1 MEPFIVTLAGY
12 IAFCSAVILTAGT
25 LYALFHKKWSNE
37 SSRKPYFLLLIVT
50 TVVGFISITNTGA
63 IKEERL
69 RSERFAK
76 YCETAHITVYRT
88 VVVRSA
94 YFDPDGC
101 SYRMGYL
108 DTCERPAYRRD
119 IHTDKPYEREYGGGS
134 RIVERIKEPEAE
146 YAVLVKPITNDTDRK
161 LGIGGSQKT
170 ILNRITGEILAEA
183 TFYSINRLPYPRCPE
198 AGVEHLELYVLGY
211 APQDVQKRIENEI
224 LKYRVSREKK

>member
-1 MEPFIVTLAGY
+1 M
-12 IAFCSAVILTAGT
+12 
-25 LYALFHKKWSNE
+25 
-37 SSRKPYFLLLIVT
+37 
-50 TVVGFISITNTGA
+50 
-63 IKEERL
+63 
-69 RSERFAK
+69 
-76 YCETAHITVYRT
+76 
-88 VVVRSA
+88 
-94 YFDPDGC
+94 
-101 SYRMGYL
+101 
-108 DTCERPAYRRD
+108 
-119 IHTDKPYEREYGGGS
+119 
-134 RIVERIKEPEAE
+134 ERIKEPEAE